1 MRRSAIV
8 IFSVLTVIS
17 TMLFSGISEDI
28 VTIPAI
34 IDVVSIEQRLKVE
47 LVENA
52 STGYTWSYQV
62 SDPSFLTLVSK
73 ETVESSVDTPV
84 MAGSPSTVTWLFSPN
99 KSGFFS
105 LVFKLFRAWEG
116 EEAAIDVRVYNVEV
130 RDGSLSECVPQYVT
144 ILGNSSGEVEMS
156 QLARVILQENPSTGY
171 SWRAEVSDTAVLRLV
186 ERSLLTESDSPG
198 VAPIVDLGGQQ
209 EVLGAPVNVAFD
221 FQALKAGISLVRFTY
236 SRPWEESEHDKTL
249 LVGITV
255 AR

>member
-8 IFSVLTVIS
+8 IFSVLAVIS

-34 IDVVSIEQRLKVE
+34 IDIVSIEQRLKVE
-47 LVENA
+47 LAENA
-52 STGYTWSYQV
+52 STGYTWSYQL

-73 ETVESSVDTPV
+73 ETAESSADTPV

-99 KSGFFS
+99 KSGSFS

-130 RDGSLSECVPQYVT
+130 RDSNLSECVPQYVT
-144 ILGNSSGEVEMS
+144 ILGSSSGEIEIS
-156 QLARVILQENPSTGY
+156 KLARIILQENPSTGY
-171 SWRAEVSDTAVLRLV
+171 SWQAEVSDAAVLMPV

-198 VAPIVDLGGQQ
+198 VAPIVDLGGRQ
-209 EVLGAPVNVAFD
+209 EVLGAPVSVALD

-236 SRPWEESEHDKTL
+236 SRPWEESEQDKTL
-249 LVGITV
+249 LVGIKV